1 MGVLLTRVVYEED
14 AEKERSK
21 VEKLLLGSA
30 VRAEKEIRAI
40 CGEMGRKLASDT
52 DAVCP
57 VEFTA
62 SLLRLLQSRSCGK
75 CVPCRIG
82 LGELA
87 DLLDQVLDGAGQA
100 ETLEQIERV
109 SRTVSMS
116 ADCAIGQEAARMLQV
131 MLPAFRAD
139 FLSHL
144 EHGRCTAQTRAV
156 PCVSGC
162 PAHVDIPGYIALT
175 KAGRYADAVR
185 QIRKDNPFPSVCGLV
200 CEHPCEAHC
209 RRNGVDDAVNIRGL
223 KRYAVDHAG
232 LVPAPKSLPST
243 GKKVAIVGA
252 GPSGLTA
259 AYYLSL
265 MGHKAD
271 VYERRKRTGGMLR
284 YGIPCYRLPDAY
296 LDLDIN
302 AILST
307 GVTVKTGVDIGTD
320 IPIQKLRE
328 EYDCVYIAIGAHTDK
343 KLGIPN
349 EGARGV
355 MSAVEFLGHIG
366 DGGTFDF
373 AGKNVVIVGGGNV
386 AMDAT
391 RTSMRLGAK
400 SVKCVYRR
408 RIEDMTALPEE
419 VEGAVAEGCE
429 VIPLMAPARV
439 EVNTQEDV
447 VGLWVQPQMIGMVQ
461 RGRPA
466 PRKANKPEELIAA
479 DVIIVAIG
487 QDIEIAPFE
496 AAGIPVERAWFKA
509 DRACAVPG
517 EEGLFVGGDCESGPA
532 TVIRAVEAGKVAA
545 ANIDRYLGYNTQLDL
560 GVEIPAASVWIT
572 GPCGR
577 VNMTEESALV
587 RKDTFCLMERSMSNE
602 EALQECSRC
611 LRCDHYGKGAFC
623 GGRTQTW

>member
-1 MGVLLTRVVYEED
+1 M
-14 AEKERSK
+14 
-21 VEKLLLGSA
+21 EKLLLKSA
-30 VRAEKEIRAI
+30 TRAEKEIYAI
-40 CGEMGRKLASDT
+40 CREMGQKLASDT
-52 DAVCP
+52 EAVCP

-87 DLLDQVLDGAGQA
+87 DLLNQVLDGEGQT
-100 ETLEQIERV
+100 ETLEQIEQV
-109 SRTVSMS
+109 SRTVSVS

-131 MLPAFRAD
+131 MLPAFRED

-144 EHGRCTAQTRAV
+144 EHGRCTAQTRSV
-156 PCVSGC
+156 PCMHGC
-162 PAHVDIPGYIALT
+162 PAHVDIPGYIALIQE
-175 KAGRYADAVR
+175 GRYADAVR

-200 CEHPCEAHC
+200 CEHPCEPYC

-232 LVPAPKSLPST
+232 IVPAPKALPST
-243 GKKVAIVGA
+243 GKKVAIIGA
-252 GPSGLTA
+252 GPSGLSA

-265 MGHKAD
+265 MGHQVH

-320 IPIQKLRE
+320 FPIQKLRE

-349 EGARGV
+349 EGVRGV

-366 DGGTFDF
+366 DQGTFDF
-373 AGKNVVIVGGGNV
+373 TGKNIVVVGGGNV
-386 AMDAT
+386 AMDAA
-391 RTSMRLGAK
+391 RTSMRLRAK

-429 VIPLMAPARV
+429 VIPLMAPVRV
-439 EVNTQEDV
+439 EANAQDDV
-447 VGLWVQPQMIGMVQ
+447 MGLWVQPQIISTVQ
-461 RGRPA
+461 RGRPT
-466 PRKANKPEELIAA
+466 PRKANREEEMIPA

-487 QDIEIAPFE
+487 QDIELTPFE
-496 AAGIPVERAWFKA
+496 AAGIPVERAWFRA
-509 DRACAVPG
+509 DRACQVPG
-517 EEGLFVGGDCESGPA
+517 EAGLFVGGDCESGPA

-545 ANIDRYLGYNTQLDL
+545 ANIDHYLGFHTQLDL
-560 GVEIPAASVWIT
+560 GVEIPAASVRIT

-577 VNMTEESALV
+577 VNMTEESAMV
-587 RKDTFCLMERSMSNE
+587 RKDTFYLMERGMSHE
-602 EALQECSRC
+602 EAMQECSRC
-611 LRCDHYGKGAFC
+611 LRCDHYGKGAFR
-623 GGRTQTW
+623 GGRTQKW